1 MNLTKDSKLPFFKQ
15 VEYMQ
20 QLYYDLHLHSCL
32 SPCGDDESTPGNI
45 VGMAVVKGLQ
55 VIALTDHNTCKN
67 CPAFL
72 KIAGDFGIT
81 AIPGMELTTAEE
93 VHVVCLFP
101 TLEDAMA
108 FDAYVEPRILPIPN
122 KPDKWGNQIIID
134 ENDEPCG
141 IFDTLLISATDISF
155 DAVYDLLKQF
165 HGVMIPAHIEKSTF
179 SLIANLG
186 FVPPDSK
193 FHCFELKNMGRL
205 HEVVNAN
212 PILKNCNVITD
223 SDAHQID
230 LINEP
235 INTILVEENSVQGV
249 LDALVR
255 PVKH

>member
-1 MNLTKDSKLPFFKQ
+1 MKYSVLMSVYKNDS
-15 VEYMQ
+15 
-20 QLYYDLHLHSCL
+20 
-32 SPCGDDESTPGNI
+32 
-45 VGMAVVKGLQ
+45 
-55 VIALTDHNTCKN
+55 
-67 CPAFL
+67 PAFL
-72 KIAGDFGIT
+72 KIAKDFGIT

-141 IFDTLLISATDISF
+141 TFDTLLISATDISF
-155 DAVYDLLKQF
+155 DSVYDLLQQF

-179 SLIANLG
+179 SLLANLG

-193 FHCFELKNMGRL
+193 FKCFELKDIKRL
-205 HEVVNAN
+205 HEMRLTN
-212 PILKNCNVITD
+212 PYLENCNVITD

-235 INTILVEENSVQGV
+235 INSILVAEDSVQGV
-249 LDALVR
+249 LDALIR
-255 PVKH
+255 PIR